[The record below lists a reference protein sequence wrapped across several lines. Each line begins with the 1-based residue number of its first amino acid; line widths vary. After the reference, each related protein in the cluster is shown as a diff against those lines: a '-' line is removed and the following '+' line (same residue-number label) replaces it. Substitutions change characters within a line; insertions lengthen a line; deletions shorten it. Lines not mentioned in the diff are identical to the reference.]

1 MRKRVCAAIVLSA
14 LAGSE
19 LCSVSARAEGEG
31 TWGVIPGRRDVPVI
45 VNPYGFDASY
55 TVVEG
60 DFGLG
65 QPVQV
70 NPRIVGGPLVAPVL
84 GPRRYYFPHSDQ
96 QPGYGRLEIIPPAAR
111 LRPQQA
117 QSYNRSWFT
126 SSDPTPAS
134 TDPPTPMVI
143 QPYVGWGG
151 GFGPGPHRR

>member
-31 TWGVIPGRRDVPVI
+31 TWVVIPGRRDVPVI
-45 VNPYGFDASY
+45 VNPYGYDASY

-70 NPRIVGGPLVAPVL
+70 NPHIVGGPLLPPVL

-96 QPGYGRLEIIPPAAR
+96 QPGYGPGSGRSKPRATIAR
-111 LRPQQA
+111 GSLRP
-117 QSYNRSWFT
+117 
-126 SSDPTPAS
+126 
-134 TDPPTPMVI
+134 I
-143 QPYVGWGG
+143 QRRPR
-151 GFGPGPHRR
+151 PIHRPRW